1 MRIWLTRA
9 VVASTSDI
17 YITMMNPCVPCS
29 TFELMLPL
37 LLSILYFSYVNLN
50 SEGMLEI
57 ELLPKC
63 IICINKIWPFTF
75 LCWVFISDF
84 CMTFLCCER
93 CSPRVD
99 WAGDD
104 GWGSRRSD
112 SRTCWPGRWW
122 EPPLPPASQSAP
134 GSAGS
139 VSGSPG
145 RLAVCKRGRSSG
157 QRGRSWGGSRPP
169 RAVQTSDQPDWGS
182 QSCPHWERGG
192 AVWHPQSPSSSSQS
206 LPPPGRKLASN
217 KAPWGCRRR
226 SRLCSRQTSVYQ
238 RISVSCLTG

>member
-1 MRIWLTRA
+1 MT
-9 VVASTSDI
+9 I
-17 YITMMNPCVPCS
+17 YIS
-29 TFELMLPL
+29 ML
-37 LLSILYFSYVNLN
+37 S
-50 SEGMLEI
+50 
-57 ELLPKC
+57 
-63 IICINKIWPFTF
+63 
-75 LCWVFISDF
+75 FISQS
-84 CMTFLCCER
+84 CMTFLCCEG

-122 EPPLPPASQSAP
+122 EPPLPPASQSVP

-145 RLAVCKRGRSSG
+145 RLAVCKKGRSSG

-182 QSCPHWERGG
+182 QSCPHWGRGG

-206 LPPPGRKLASN
+206 LPPPGRILASN